1 MDLSGAQKATIEKT
15 RKAVKFADNGD
26 PIKDAIDDDEIV
38 DALRLLVR
46 FADYASDAT
55 VKLSAQDQQ

>member
-1 MDLSGAQKATIEKT
+1 MELSDAQKATIEKC

-26 PIKDAIDDDEIV
+26 PIKDAIDDDEIL

-46 FADYASDAT
+46 FTDSGGADG
-55 VKLSAQDQQ
+55 K